1 MKEIYEGNEYV
12 YGIIYKYTNKINGK
26 SYIGQTIHQTTRYS
40 RHKQAS
46 DNSYFHNAIRKYGF
60 ENFEYSVLFAIK
72 CPKEY
77 YKEILDNYEKFYIKE
92 YKSLY
97 TENGY
102 NIDKGGHLG
111 GRRKRL
117 CLFRRI

>member
-60 ENFEYSVLFAIK
+60 ENFEY
-72 CPKEY
+72 
-77 YKEILDNYEKFYIKE
+77 
-92 YKSLY
+92 KSLY